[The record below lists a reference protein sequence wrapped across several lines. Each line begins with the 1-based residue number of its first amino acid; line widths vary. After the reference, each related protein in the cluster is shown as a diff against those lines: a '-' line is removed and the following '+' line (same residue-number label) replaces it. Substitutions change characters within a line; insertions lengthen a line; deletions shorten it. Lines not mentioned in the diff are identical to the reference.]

1 MYLEGQI
8 RRPHFD
14 ATQEPELRLYKKQFW
29 QDYGHF
35 IFRRGSWLGQ
45 NAFVT

>member
-14 ATQEPELRLYKKQFW
+14 ATQEPELRLYKKQFL

-35 IFRRGSWLGQ
+35 IYFGAGAGWVGTHL
-45 NAFVT
+45 